1 MAVLIGMSAEV
12 KGRNFD
18 LIKEKISIGRNATNL
33 IVLEHPSVSGRHC
46 AITHVN
52 NRFILADM
60 GSTNGTRVNQKD
72 IKAEIELKPKDL
84 VQIGALEFMFDN
96 ETTNAV
102 EPDAPLLKAEVEEAE
117 GPATAPVSFESISP
131 YGPRSQQNN
140 ALWVG
145 LIVVV
150 GLLALI
156 LVVTLFFILFRS

>member
-12 KGRNFD
+12 KGRNFE
-18 LIKEKISIGRNATNL
+18 LIKEKISIGRNATNM

-46 AITHVN
+46 SITHVN

-72 IKAEIELKPKDL
+72 IKDEIELRPKDL
-84 VQIGALEFMFDN
+84 VQIGVLEFMFDS
-96 ETTNAV
+96 ETTGESVA
-102 EPDAPLLKAEVEEAE
+102 EAPLLKAEVEETE

-145 LIVVV
+145 LIVMI
-150 GLLALI
+150 GLLAVV
-156 LVVTLFFILFRS
+156 LVVALFFILFRT